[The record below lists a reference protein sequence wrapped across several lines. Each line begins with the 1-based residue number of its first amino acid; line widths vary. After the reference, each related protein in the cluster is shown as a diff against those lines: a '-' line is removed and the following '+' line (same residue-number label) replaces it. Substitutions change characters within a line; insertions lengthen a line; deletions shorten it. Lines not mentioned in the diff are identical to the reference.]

1 MLSGSK
7 SPARTTTTD
16 GRDRVVDIV
25 DRVRD
30 DARAPTADARADAH
44 GWASILSFFF
54 CAKRRV
60 RTRSVVSRREAQ
72 SAAIKVDNER
82 TNERGKSRG
91 GFLTLPWT
99 DAFDARD
106 DA

>member
-44 GWASILSFFF
+44 GWASILRFFF
-54 CAKRRV
+54 LCEASRADAKRCRGERRKV
-60 RTRSVVSRREAQ
+60 RRLKWIT
-72 SAAIKVDNER
+72 NER
-82 TNERGKSRG
+82 TREISR
-91 GFLTLPWT
+91 WI
-99 DAFDARD
+99 FDIAMDGRV
-106 DA
+106 

>member
-16 GRDRVVDIV
+16 GRDRVVDII

-44 GWASILSFFF
+44 GWASILSFFS
-54 CAKRRV
+54 V
-60 RTRSVVSRREAQ
+60 RSVACGREVVSRREAQ

-82 TNERGKSRG
+82 TNEGNLEVD
-91 GFLTLPWT
+91 F
-99 DAFDARD
+99 
-106 DA
+106 